1 MRSHVTP
8 KQVAQ
13 AIGVSESSVKR
24 WSDQGLIPAER
35 TAGGH
40 RRLPVQGVLQF
51 LRSSGHPLVRPE
63 ILSLPPTALGREA
76 TLEQT
81 QDELMAALEE
91 GDEDRFRA
99 AGFNLFLAGYPAVE
113 ICDQVVAPAFRRL
126 GDRWQHGEIEIY
138 QERRGS
144 EICLKFLHELRVSLP
159 SPAAEAPLAIGGTL
173 EGDHY
178 ALPTTMAELVLREAG
193 WSAQSYGTGHPAE
206 TLRIALRD
214 RKPRLFWLSVSWI
227 PSEDDFVARFQKLYD
242 TAAEC
247 GTAVAVGGRALTESI
262 RRRITYSTFCDN
274 MGHLVVFASALAP
287 AHESGAPAPT
297 GNDASDEPNGRESR
311 GSHEP

>member
-1 MRSHVTP
+1 MKFHVTP

-24 WSDQGLIPAER
+24 WSDQGLIPTER

-40 RRLPVQGVLQF
+40 RRLPVRGVLQF
-51 LRSSGHPLVRPE
+51 LRGSGHSLVRPE

-81 QDELMAALEE
+81 RDELMAALDE
-91 GDEDRFRA
+91 GDEERFRA
-99 AGFNLFLAGYPAVE
+99 AGFNLFLAGYSAVDV
-113 ICDQVVAPAFRRL
+113 CDQVVTPAFRRL

-159 SPAAEAPLAIGGTL
+159 SPEPDAPLAIGGTL
-173 EGDHY
+173 EGDWY
-178 ALPTTMAELVLREAG
+178 ALPTTMVELVLREAG
-193 WSAQSYGTGHPAE
+193 WRAQSYGTGHPAE
-206 TLRIALRD
+206 TLSIALRD
-214 RKPRLFWLSVSWI
+214 RKPRLFWLSVSWL
-227 PSEDDFVARFQKLYD
+227 PSENDFVERFQKLYD

-247 GTAVAVGGRALTESI
+247 GTALAVGGRALTETI
-262 RRRITYSTFCDN
+262 RRRITYSAFCDN
-274 MGHLVVFASALAP
+274 MGHLVAFASALAP
-287 AHESGAPAPT
+287 APESDVSASP
-297 GNDASDEPNGRESR
+297 GNDASDDPNGRESR

>member
-1 MRSHVTP
+1 MRAHVTP

-24 WSDQGLIPAER
+24 WSDQGLIPTER

-40 RRLPVQGVLQF
+40 RRLPVRGVLQF
-51 LRSSGHPLVRPE
+51 LRSSGHSLVRPE

-81 QDELMAALEE
+81 QDELMAALDE
-91 GDEDRFRA
+91 GDEERFRA

-113 ICDQVVAPAFRRL
+113 ICDQVVAPAFHRL

-144 EICLKFLHELRVSLP
+144 EICLKLLHELRMSLP
-159 SPAAEAPLAIGGTL
+159 SPSPDAPLAIGGTL
-173 EGDHY
+173 AGDWY

-193 WSAQSYGTGHPAE
+193 WCAQSYGVGHPVE
-206 TLRIALRD
+206 TLCIALRD
-214 RKPRLFWLSVSWI
+214 RKPRLFWLSVSWFA
-227 PSEDDFVARFQKLYD
+227 SENDFVARFQKIYD

-262 RRRITYSTFCDN
+262 RRRITYSAFCDN
-274 MGHLVVFASALAP
+274 MGHLVAFASALAP
-287 AHESGAPAPT
+287 ASESDVPVST
-297 GNDASDEPNGRESR
+297 GDDASDQPNRRESR